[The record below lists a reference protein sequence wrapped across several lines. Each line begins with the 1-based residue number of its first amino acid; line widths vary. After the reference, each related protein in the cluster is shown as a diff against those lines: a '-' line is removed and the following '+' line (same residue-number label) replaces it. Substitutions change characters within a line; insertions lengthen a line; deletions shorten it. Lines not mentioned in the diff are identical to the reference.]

1 MPEYSF
7 QDEQY
12 FLIVILATIILTGL
26 FVGLVR
32 FCVAFTR
39 ELRYVNNEIKRTRG
53 AERKYWLQ
61 QRRRLWLS
69 LIPFV
74 KY

>member
-12 FLIVILATIILTGL
+12 LLIVILAAIILTGL

-32 FCVAFTR
+32 FYIAFTQ
-39 ELRYVNNEIKRTRG
+39 EMRYVNNEIKRTRG

>member
-12 FLIVILATIILTGL
+12 FLIVILAAIILTGL
-26 FVGLVR
+26 LVGLVR